1 MATALDFRL
10 LGPLE
15 VMRDGASLDVG
26 GARRRSV
33 LAILLLHRGEAV
45 SVDRLV
51 DGLWGD
57 EPPDSAVTVVQGHVS
72 RLRRLL
78 SDDAGGVIETRAHGY
93 VMDVDPQ
100 AVDVARC
107 ETLLELGRRALAGG
121 RPDEAATALDKARA
135 LWRGPALADLADEPF
150 AAEHLPVLRELHV
163 AVIEERAEADL
174 ARGREPSVMAAL
186 QRVVR
191 EEPLRERSRALLMLA
206 LHRAGRDAEALAS
219 YDEGR
224 RALSDELGIAP
235 GASLR
240 ELHERI
246 LRQDPSLVAP
256 ARQAAAS
263 RRRRSRR
270 AATITLACVALA
282 GAAGLG
288 VVLARGTDE
297 GEPSSSVPVAVS
309 GDVVMAIDTH
319 SARVVDRVRAG
330 GSPSSLAVGEGVV
343 WTLNADDQTLTVVEQ
358 DGHAER
364 TVGTGATPIDLAV
377 GDGSLWVT
385 SGARRKDALFVGPVA
400 SSVDQLDARTGAV
413 RRTTPL
419 PRPAGPI
426 LNAGARRLAVA
437 PGAVW
442 AVGPDGAVS
451 HIDPGS
457 GEIVAVVRSVRA
469 TALVASSD
477 TAWALTVDHALVPI
491 SARTNRAGAPI
502 DVPVGEAGS
511 LAIGGGALWVTDPA
525 GGVLWR
531 VQPGVEVR
539 RRAIRVGVG
548 AGAVAFGDDAVWVA
562 NGLAGTVVRIDPASG
577 RVEDRIAIDGIPRDL
592 AIAGRSLWVG
602 VANGSGKAGALLSG
616 PVPGATCGPTF
627 YAGTGRPDAIIV
639 SDFPLRAAPRA
650 PTLQMAEAI
659 ALALRGHDFRA
670 GRLRVG
676 LRSCD
681 DSTAQAAIFDPRR
694 CEANARAF
702 AADSSIVAVIGPY
715 NSGCARVQLGTYARA
730 PGGPMPVVSPTATA
744 IDLTSRRTAFASLA
758 SRDDAQAAAA
768 ALFLRDEGKRR
779 VFVLDD
785 GEPGYGQMMA
795 FELRRAARRAGL
807 TVIGTARWRPGAHSF
822 RALARRVRAARPD
835 AVYLGGLIDT
845 DAGAVLRA
853 LRRELSARTV
863 LVAPDGLLPVAT
875 LRLRAG
881 AAARGVHITLPGL
894 TVAGLPPAGRRF
906 ARELAAAAPR
916 AAVQPASIYAA
927 QAMDLVLA
935 ALARSDGTRASV
947 HRALAQVTVR
957 RGLLGDVRLVA
968 GGRAAAMPVTVVRVA
983 GGRGSDALE
992 STEGAQVERVID
1004 PPRALLRT
1012 R

>member
-1 MATALDFRL
+1 VAAALDFRL

-15 VMRDGASLDVG
+15 VARDGALLDVG
-26 GARRRSV
+26 GTRRRSV
-33 LAILLLHRGEAV
+33 LAILLLHRGEVV

-57 EPPDSAVTVVQGHVS
+57 EPPESAVTVVQGHVS

-78 SDDAGGVIETRAHGY
+78 GDDASGAIETKGHGY
-93 VMDVDPQ
+93 VMEVDPQ
-100 AVDVARC
+100 ALDVARC
-107 ETLLELGRRALAGG
+107 ETLLELGRGALAEG
-121 RPDEAATALDKARA
+121 RPDAAAAALDEARA
-135 LWRGPALADLADEPF
+135 LWRGPALADLVDEPF
-150 AAEHLPVLRELHV
+150 AAEHLPGLRELHV
-163 AVIEERAEADL
+163 AVIEEQAEADL
-174 ARGREPSVMAAL
+174 TRGREPSVMAAL
-186 QRVVR
+186 RRIVR
-191 EEPLRERSRALLMLA
+191 DDPLRERSRALLMLA

-219 YDEGR
+219 YDEAR
-224 RALSDELGIAP
+224 RVLSDELGIAP

-246 LRQDPSLVAP
+246 LRQDPSLRAP

-270 AATITLACVALA
+270 AATIALVCVALA

-288 VVLARGTDE
+288 IVIAGGSDD
-297 GEPSSSVPVAVS
+297 GEPASAPAPIS
-309 GDVVMAIDTH
+309 GDVLVAIDTA
-319 SARVVDRVRAG
+319 SSRVVDRVRAG
-330 GSPSSLAVGEGVV
+330 GSPSSLAADEGVV
-343 WTLNADDQTLTVVEQ
+343 WTLNADDQTLTVVESG
-358 DGHAER
+358 GHVAR

-400 SSVDQLDARTGAV
+400 GSVDQLDARTGAV

-419 PRPAGPI
+419 PRPVGPI

-442 AVGPDGAVS
+442 AVGADGAVV

-491 SARTNRAGAPI
+491 SVRTNRVGVPI
-502 DVPVGEAGS
+502 DVSVAEVGS
-511 LAIGGGALWVTDPA
+511 LAVGGGALWVTDPA
-525 GGVLWR
+525 AGLLWR
-531 VQPGVEVR
+531 IQPGVEVR
-539 RRAIRVGVG
+539 RRAIRVGAG

-562 NGLAGTVVRIDPASG
+562 NGLAGAVMRIDPTSG
-577 RVEDRIAIDGIPRDL
+577 RIEERIAIDGIPRDL
-592 AIAGRSLWVG
+592 AIDGRLLWVG
-602 VANGSGKAGALLSG
+602 VAKGSGTAGALLTG

-627 YAGTGRPDAIIV
+627 YAGPGRPDAIVV

-659 ALALRGHDFRA
+659 ALALRRHDFRA

-702 AADSSIVAVIGPY
+702 AADRSIVAVIGPY
-715 NSGCARVQLGTYARA
+715 NSGCARVQLDTYARA
-730 PGGPMPVVSPTATA
+730 AGGPMPIVSPTATA
-744 IDLTSRRTAFASLA
+744 IDLTSGRRPFASLA

-768 ALFLRDEGKRR
+768 ALFMQRAGKRR
-779 VFVLDD
+779 VFVLHD

-795 FELRRAARRAGL
+795 FELLRAARRAGL
-807 TVIGTARWRPGAHSF
+807 TVVGTARWRPGAKSF
-822 RALARRVRAARPD
+822 RALARRVRGARPD

-845 DAGAVLRA
+845 DGGAVLRA
-853 LRRELSARTV
+853 LRRELPPRTA
-863 LVAPDGLLPVAT
+863 LVAPDGFLPVAT

-881 AAARGVHITLPGL
+881 SAARGVHITLPGL

-906 ARELAAAAPR
+906 ARELAAAASR
-916 AAVQPASIYAA
+916 ATVQPASIYAA
-927 QAMDLVLA
+927 QATDLVLA

-947 HRALAQVTVR
+947 QRALSRVSLPD
-957 RGLLGDVRLVA
+957 GLLGDVRLTA
-968 GGRAAAMPVTVVRVA
+968 TGRAAAMPVTVVRVA
-983 GGRGSDALE
+983 DGRGSDALE
-992 STEGAQVERVID
+992 STEGAEVEDVIA
-1004 PPRALLRT
+1004 PQPALLRKP
-1012 R
+1012 